1 VYVAVLV
8 VMRVLTWNLMHGR
21 SVPGA
26 GRDLLTEFAAALG
39 GWEWDVAL
47 LQEVP
52 PWWPAALGA
61 RLRAEHRTVLTS
73 RNAGLAV
80 RRAIAVRWPDAIKSN
95 GGGANAILARRD
107 RIVADRATR
116 LCWLPERRWAHGV
129 QLGSG
134 VWIVNLHATAGNAP
148 AAERDCAVALAAARR
163 WAGGSPL
170 VFGGDLNVRA
180 PSLPGM
186 AWVASRDVDH
196 LFLNG
201 LENCGASE
209 VLERG
214 ALSDHPP
221 LVVSARVLR

>member
-1 VYVAVLV
+1 
-8 VMRVLTWNLMHGR
+8 
-21 SVPGA
+21 
-26 GRDLLTEFAAALG
+26 
-39 GWEWDVAL
+39 VAL

-61 RLRAEHRTVLTS
+61 QLGAEHRTVLTS
-73 RNAGLAV
+73 RNALLTL

-134 VWIVNLHATAGNAP
+134 VWIVNLHATAGNAS
-148 AAERDCAVALAAARR
+148 AATRDCSAALASART
-163 WAGGSPL
+163 WAGGDPL
-170 VFGGDLNVRA
+170 VFGGDLNLRT

-186 AWVASRDVDH
+186 ARVGSRDVDH
-196 LFLNG
+196 LFVDG
-201 LENCGASE
+201 LAATGDAE
-209 VLERG
+209 VLDRG